1 MAMLVTGYSIDSV
14 KFDKNLK
21 IWDKSGVSP
30 CHLAEKCTVT
40 WSPAMLKDLNRDRR
54 DLNLFC
60 VKIYRK
66 N

>member
-30 CHLAEKCTVT
+30 CHLAEK
-40 WSPAMLKDLNRDRR
+40 MHGDLVSSD
-54 DLNLFC
+54 
-60 VKIYRK
+60 VKRFES
-66 N
+66 